1 MRSLPALAD
10 VVVVIGMPGVGKTT
24 VGGALA
30 RRLGWRFVD
39 TDDVVAAA
47 TGRDVAEIIATSGI
61 EAFRSAERAAVA
73 ALGSVADDAV
83 IAVGGGAVLDPD
95 NRTAIAALG
104 RVVWLRA
111 GRATLLAHIATDDR
125 DRPLL
130 LGDVSAALDRL
141 LEERSE
147 LYATLA
153 TTVVDIDDRTPED
166 AANEVALALRALS

>member
-1 MRSLPALAD
+1 MPD
-10 VVVVIGMPGVGKTT
+10 VVVMVGMPGVGKTT

-47 TGRDVAEIIATSGI
+47 TGRDVAELIATDGI
-61 EAFRSAERAAVA
+61 GEFRSAERAAVG
-73 ALGSVADDAV
+73 ALASVDEDVV
-83 IAVGGGAVLDPD
+83 IAVGGGAVLDAD
-95 NRTAIAALG
+95 NRAALAALG

-111 GRATLLAHIATDDR
+111 GRATLLAHIASDDR
-125 DRPLL
+125 ERPLL
-130 LGDVSAALDRL
+130 AGDVEAALDRL

-153 TTVVDIDDRTPED
+153 TTVVDIDDRTPDD
-166 AANEVALALRALS
+166 AANEV